1 MTSRKDI
8 LKHVR
13 RVVVKVGSGVLT
25 HTQGLN
31 RSIIKRLASDI
42 THIIKRH
49 YEIVI
54 VSSGA
59 IAAGAGKIT
68 AIRPKTILEQ
78 QAIASVGQCSL
89 ILAYENAFGPHN
101 YKVAQILL
109 TKDDLSS
116 RRRYL
121 NARNTIFTLLNW
133 GIIPIINE
141 NDTVVVEEIM
151 LGDNDNLSSMVANL
165 VEADLL
171 IMLTDIDGLCD
182 KDPRQYKEA
191 KIIPIVERI
200 DREVERYA
208 STIPGT
214 FGRGGMFSK
223 VQAAKKASMM
233 GIATIVAN
241 GKKNQIL
248 RQIFDGKEVGT
259 IFLPQRQ
266 RISRRKHWIA
276 FTLPL
281 KGEIIVDDGAKKAI
295 IYNGKSLL
303 PSGILELRGKFGV
316 GSAVQC
322 LDIKGLKLARGLVN
336 YSSLDIEKI
345 KGHKTSEIEGILG
358 YKYHDEVIHRD
369 NLVVFETEEDMS

>member
-1 MTSRKDI
+1 M
-8 LKHVR
+8 KHVK

-25 HTQGLN
+25 HSQGLN
-31 RSIIKRLASDI
+31 RSIIKRLAGDI
-42 THIIKRH
+42 AHIIKRH
-49 YEIVI
+49 YEIVM

-68 AIRPKTILEQ
+68 AIRPKTIREQ
-78 QAIASVGQCSL
+78 QAMASVGQCGL
-89 ILAYENAFGPHN
+89 ILAYENAFGTHD

-133 GIIPIINE
+133 GVIPIINE

-151 LGDNDNLSSMVANL
+151 FGDNDNLSSMVANL

-182 KDPRQYKEA
+182 KDPRQHKEV

-200 DREVERYA
+200 DREVERRA

-233 GIATIVAN
+233 GIPTIVAN
-241 GKKNQIL
+241 GTKSQIL
-248 RQIFDGKEVGT
+248 RRIFDGKEVGT

-266 RISRRKHWIA
+266 KISRRKHWIA

-303 PSGILELRGKFGV
+303 PSGILELKGKFGV

-345 KGHKTSEIEGILG
+345 KGHKTSEIDGILG
-358 YKYHDEVIHRD
+358 YKYQDEVIHRD